1 MPGPLNREAEL
12 LRLLGIAARAGTVV
26 PGSERV
32 KEAARA
38 GDLRFAIVAAD
49 TSGYRRDRLVPLLRG
64 LGIAHI
70 VAFDRDRIGQ
80 AVGRAPLGA
89 VGVTEPGLAM
99 RLAEIAAAGAVANE
113 DG

>member
-1 MPGPLNREAEL
+1 MPGPPNREAEL

-32 KEAARA
+32 REAARA

-64 LGIAHI
+64 LGIPHI
-70 VAFDRDRIGQ
+70 VAFDRDRIGH

-89 VGVTEPGLAM
+89 VGVTEPRLAL
-99 RLAEIAAAGAVANE
+99 RLAEIAADGAASDEGV
-113 DG
+113 

>member
-1 MPGPLNREAEL
+1 VPDPPETGAEL
-12 LRLLGIAARAGTVV
+12 LRLLGLAARAGAVV

-64 LGIAHI
+64 LHVPHV
-70 VAFDRDRIGQ
+70 VAFDRDRLGH

-89 VGVTEPGLAM
+89 VGVTNEAFARRLLQLAALE
-99 RLAEIAAAGAVANE
+99 RGAME
-113 DG
+113 DV